1 MKKVTI
7 LALDQT
13 IASTVTGPLDILGQA
28 GVLWNLIQGRDPEPR
43 FRVEVASVSGGSV
56 RCMNGLRIQADHAI
70 DDVAHTDLIVISAE
84 HLGALDEAR
93 ARLVPWLRHHWET
106 GAHLASVCTGAF
118 LLAETGLLDGRRAT
132 THWGFAAEFRRRFPQ
147 VDLRPECLVTD
158 EGRLLCG
165 GGAYSY
171 IDLSLHLVEKF
182 AGFEEASRCA
192 QSLLLDMRRAS
203 QLDYAVFAFQKGH
216 GDAEILKVQSW
227 IEDRFQAPLTVEELA
242 EAAAMSPRN
251 LKRRFKKATGDSPL
265 AYVQRVRVEAA
276 KRALACPELS
286 IEEVGTRSGYEDTG
300 FFRQVFRRYTGMTPR
315 DYRRRLSGEDASGA
329 APRVP

>member
-7 LALDQT
+7 LALDET

-28 GVLWNLIQGRDPEPR
+28 GVLWNLIQGQEPEPR
-43 FRVEVASVSGGSV
+43 FRVEVASVSGGPV
-56 RCMNGLRIQADHAI
+56 RCASGLRIQAERAI
-70 DDVAHTDLIVISAE
+70 DEVDCTDLVVISAE
-84 HLGALDEAR
+84 HLGALEDAR
-93 ARLVPWLRHHWET
+93 KQVVPWLKHHWKA

-132 THWGFAAEFRRRFPQ
+132 THWGFATEFRRRFPQ

-182 AGFEEASRCA
+182 AGFEEASHCA

-216 GDAEILKVQSW
+216 GDPEILKAQSW
-227 IEDRFQAPLTVEELA
+227 VENRFQQPITVEELA
-242 EAAAMSPRN
+242 EAIAMSPRN

-276 KRALACPELS
+276 KRALACRELS
-286 IEEVGTRSGYEDTG
+286 IEEVGARSGYEDVG
-300 FFRQVFRRYTGMTPR
+300 FFRQVFRRHTGMAPS
-315 DYRRRLSGEDASGA
+315 DYRRRLSGEGASEAG
-329 APRVP
+329 PRVP

>member
-7 LALDQT
+7 LALEQT

-43 FRVEVASVSGGSV
+43 FAVEVATVTGGSIC
-56 RCMNGLRIQADHAI
+56 CMGGLRIQADCGI
-70 DDVAHTDLIVISAE
+70 DDVKHTDLIVISAE
-84 HLGALDEAR
+84 NLGAVDQAR
-93 ARLVPWLRHHWET
+93 ERAVPWLKRHWDA
-106 GAHLASVCTGAF
+106 GAYLSSVCTGAF

-132 THWGFAAEFRRRFPQ
+132 THWGFTSQFRQRFPK

-182 AGFEEASRCA
+182 AGFEEAAHCA
-192 QSLLLDMRRAS
+192 QSLLLDMRRGS

-216 GDAEILKVQSW
+216 GDREILKAQTW
-227 IEDRFQAPLTVEELA
+227 IEDRFQAPITVEELA
-242 EAAAMSPRN
+242 ETAAMSLRN
-251 LKRRFKKATGDSPL
+251 FKRRFRKATGDTPL
-265 AYVQRVRVEAA
+265 AYVQRVRVETA
-276 KRALACPELS
+276 KRALACRELS
-286 IEEVGTRSGYEDTG
+286 IEEVGVRSGYEDTG
-300 FFRQVFRRYTGMTPR
+300 FFRQVFRRHTGMTPS
-315 DYRRRLSGEDASGA
+315 DYRRRLSGADASGEG
-329 APRVP
+329 PRVP

>member
-7 LALDQT
+7 LALEET

-28 GVLWNLIQGRDPEPR
+28 GVLWNLIQGRDPVPR
-43 FRVEVASVSGGSV
+43 FTVEVASVSGGSV
-56 RCMNGLRIQADHAI
+56 RCMSGLRIQADCAI
-70 DDVAHTDLIVISAE
+70 NDVAHTDLVVISAE
-84 HLGALDEAR
+84 HLGVLDEAR
-93 ARLVPWLRHHWET
+93 TQVVPWLKHHWEA

-182 AGFEEASRCA
+182 AGFEEASHCA

-216 GDAEILKVQSW
+216 GDPDILKAQAW
-227 IEDRFQAPLTVEELA
+227 IEDRFQDPVTVEEVA
-242 EAAAMSPRN
+242 EAIAMSPRN

-276 KRALACPELS
+276 KRALACRELG
-286 IEEVGTRSGYEDTG
+286 IEEVAVRSGYEDSG
-300 FFRQVFRRYTGMTPR
+300 FFRQLFRRHTGMTPS
-315 DYRRRLSGEDASGA
+315 DYRRRLSGAGASGA
-329 APRVP
+329 DPRVP